1 MKVNK
6 VGRIEISQDE
16 RGELIVNVY
25 GCEID
30 NQGAPEMTTGEAIEF
45 ILLHVVSEIKKDD
58 DYSKPID
65 KSLNTVTYIQGDENE
80 NRTQQRK

>member
-30 NQGAPEMTTGEAIEF
+30 NQGAPEMTIGEAIEF

-65 KSLNTVTYIQGDENE
+65 KLLNTVTYIQGDENE
-80 NRTQQRK
+80 NRT

>member
-1 MKVNK
+1 MEVNN

-16 RGELIVNVY
+16 RGELIVNAY
-25 GCEID
+25 DCEID
-30 NQGAPEMTTGEAIEF
+30 NQGAPEMTTGEFIEF

-80 NRTQQRK
+80 DRA